1 METCAKFWMCHE
13 NPHWS
18 VRKVY
23 PYVLKK
29 ALSVPCAPLGR
40 AQSYIRCTPVR
51 QDVYITRQ
59 VLTADYSE
67 AILTF
72 SGPDIVANRYN
83 HEIGWTV
90 ATRTV
95 LRRRPDEKFLK
106 KQLLVLKLLRHIS
119 EPIQDAE
126 LHSIKS
132 SYDPISYL
140 ANYDCPDCV
149 RSLVRD
155 LDNGMFLNREEIF
168 SLFHPEHRRQ
178 MVTLFEALYGAKDY
192 DTFFSTAVYFRDR
205 VNPRQFLYA
214 FSVALLHRKDCRGL
228 VLPPAYEITPHM
240 FLTTDVVRRAYQ
252 AKMTRVSD
260 SSLTAVKI
268 IQTTETLVEISS
280 PTVIPM
286 KFTGSVNNPEQRVAY
301 FGEDIGINSH
311 HSHWH
316 MDFPFWWKKS
326 YPVDKDRK
334 GELFFYMH
342 HQMVARFDAERLSNN
357 LPMVEPLDF
366 NQKIVEGFAPGA
378 MYHNGQEFPVRPD
391 NMMFGD
397 LPWRSVHEMKLFEG
411 RIRDAI
417 TSGFIKT
424 IIESS
429 ENSINRAYYGQLH
442 NDAHVLLSKVTDNQ
456 QKYGVPPGVMEHFET
471 ATRDPAFFRL
481 HKHIDNLFKLH
492 KDLLPPYSKDELDFP
507 GVKIEAVKVVGMSKA
522 STPNTLVTYFD
533 ESHIDLGN
541 CVEGTDKVDVDI
553 KAVVSRLNHEPFK
566 YVITVHSNKK
576 VTGVVRMF
584 LAPKYDWFGQEI
596 PFRDARWSV
605 IELDRFPVKLNAG
618 DNVITRNSE
627 DSIVTIPEPRSFPEL
642 LHEVQ
647 QALKGDEEYIVDKHY
662 RHCGIPHRLLLPK
675 GRTEGMAYKLLIV
688 ITDYS
693 KDAIHPKIQPED
705 VEDYSS
711 LGYCGVM
718 EGKIPDSKPMGYP
731 FDRPIQSMDNF
742 FTPNFKVL
750 DLTIKNVN

>member
-40 AQSYIRCTPVR
+40 AQSYIRCTPVQ
-51 QDVYITRQ
+51 QDGSNDNHYYHRTIDALAREAHKEYKVGLRHVLSEPASGQRLRVTSSSCLRPVYLPVDIGHCVGVKSTSNQWLEGDLKTVYITRQ

-260 SSLTAVKI
+260 SSLTVVKI

-424 IIESS
+424 
-429 ENSINRAYYGQLH
+429 
-442 NDAHVLLSKVTDNQ
+442 
-456 QKYGVPPGVMEHFET
+456 VPPGVMEHFET

-522 STPNTLVTYFD
+522 STANTLVTYFD

-605 IELDRFPVKLNAG
+605 IELDRFPVKPVELNTTSALA
-618 DNVITRNSE
+618 NYATEV
-627 DSIVTIPEPRSFPEL
+627 DSNDVTIT
-642 LHEVQ
+642 
-647 QALKGDEEYIVDKHY
+647 VD
-662 RHCGIPHRLLLPK
+662 
-675 GRTEGMAYKLLIV
+675 
-688 ITDYS
+688 
-693 KDAIHPKIQPED
+693 
-705 VEDYSS
+705 
-711 LGYCGVM
+711 
-718 EGKIPDSKPMGYP
+718 
-731 FDRPIQSMDNF
+731 
-742 FTPNFKVL
+742 
-750 DLTIKNVN
+750 